1 MIQEYCNRNRDA
13 SLSTAPES
21 SSTFCCPCSTSHLV
35 RKDTIQN
42 NKSDIESE
50 SEIKKHSDLVRK
62 DTIQNNKSKIE
73 SESEIKKQSETTTAS
88 QGECQC
94 HKRRKT
100 TLPSTEQTHIDE
112 RRAAEATSDI
122 HASKIPEQ
130 QARVLNAIQILRLE
144 LKLKLPAGWD
154 DSALALLVRM
164 YDETCGQRS
173 QMSALHKELGVKTG
187 RHERS
192 IQRLLQNL
200 RKLFGSAEARL
211 VSDFFDLAE
220 SWTEEQDATLIQEYE
235 RNKGR
240 DITIPGRTKN
250 QISRRIRALHKSEK
264 LQRKKRKHADAAE
277 EISKAARPSS
287 SGGLPNDKSSLQS
300 EFRALTQ
307 KYPLVAKHAKII
319 GMNIGKLPSSRSSV
333 EVTIVLSM

>member
-1 MIQEYCNRNRDA
+1 MWIPGKSEKMIQEYCNRNRDA

-42 NKSDIESE
+42 NKSDIEIE

-164 YDETCGQRS
+164 YDATCGQRS

-192 IQRLLQNL
+192 IRRFLQNL
-200 RKLFGSAEARL
+200 RKLFGSAQAARL
-211 VSDFFDLAE
+211 A
-220 SWTEEQDATLIQEYE
+220 
-235 RNKGR
+235 
-240 DITIPGRTKN
+240 
-250 QISRRIRALHKSEK
+250 RACKRSAFYSLRPC
-264 LQRKKRKHADAAE
+264 QR
-277 EISKAARPSS
+277 
-287 SGGLPNDKSSLQS
+287 
-300 EFRALTQ
+300 
-307 KYPLVAKHAKII
+307 
-319 GMNIGKLPSSRSSV
+319 RSSHSTTPSPTCQGCTAA
-333 EVTIVLSM
+333 VTRAWTTWGVRKGVCGGE